1 MNLFIFS
8 VAGSRLL
15 DLVSR
20 DGDWF
25 LEELVSMTGNVMQF
39 ATFARTYWM
48 VRMYIIT
55 CLCGHLY
62 YHPIGSKQVDLT
74 EKNIINNLSR
84 KFKRDECLVNVYKDL
99 S

>member
-1 MNLFIFS
+1 
-8 VAGSRLL
+8 
-15 DLVSR
+15 
-20 DGDWF
+20 
-25 LEELVSMTGNVMQF
+25 MTGNVMQF

-55 CLCGHLY
+55 CFVWHLY

-84 KFKRDECLVNVYKDL
+84 KFKEMNVWSMFIKISPDL
-99 S
+99 RKL

>member
-1 MNLFIFS
+1 MNRIITRSSNTTFFCLLL

-48 VRMYIIT
+48 VRTDII
-55 CLCGHLY
+55 L
-62 YHPIGSKQVDLT
+62 
-74 EKNIINNLSR
+74 
-84 KFKRDECLVNVYKDL
+84 
-99 S
+99 